1 MGYFVCFEWSLID
14 LSGTSNEL
22 PATFSSSKLPET
34 VIFCQHGLKHSTHSL
49 PHYWRGSL
57 WASGL
62 FRKTAYRNR
71 NKRFSVGIQSMLNLI
86 NSVQDYA
93 FVFEEAFPSLFLFLI
108 GCSLVVVAVAKQFLT
123 CIYIIFQW
131 QFFYWKI
138 CKLQLQILLHG
149 IRILWFEV
157 GYLNFSIHSLLLLGI
172 CDSKDRNPVLS
183 KLLDLQWYFP
193 FLPGLC
199 SCGSVGIKLEPIFA
213 TVRPSSLCSIYKP
226 LFANNFLYISWY
238 LKCSLHHRFELLL
251 FQNFSATNTTWT
263 KVQECVLIPT
273 RMKGFLDSSTNLSI
287 VIFSLVFNFSQ
298 ICHLQL
304 VSQYSG
310 LRLRVSLVSM
320 WSGTGS
326 SPPYGVK
333 TCCLWFWTNRYVCIH
348 GWAPRDGD
356 DGGGYI

>member
-1 MGYFVCFEWSLID
+1 ME
-14 LSGTSNEL
+14 
-22 PATFSSSKLPET
+22 
-34 VIFCQHGLKHSTHSL
+34 
-49 PHYWRGSL
+49 
-57 WASGL
+57 
-62 FRKTAYRNR
+62 
-71 NKRFSVGIQSMLNLI
+71 M
-86 NSVQDYA
+86 
-93 FVFEEAFPSLFLFLI
+93 
-108 GCSLVVVAVAKQFLT
+108 AVAKQFLT

-131 QFFYWKI
+131 QFFYGKI

-149 IRILWFEV
+149 IRILWFEG
-157 GYLNFSIHSLLLLGI
+157 GYLNFSIHSLLLRGI
-172 CDSKDRNPVLS
+172 CSSKDRNPVLS

-226 LFANNFLYISWY
+226 LFENNFLYISWY
-238 LKCSLHHRFELLL
+238 LKCSPHHRFELLL

-287 VIFSLVFNFSQ
+287 VIFPLVSSFSL

-304 VSQYSG
+304 LSQYGG
-310 LRLRVSLVSM
+310 LRLRVSLVSDLELGALLPTVWKLAACGFELIGM
-320 WSGTGS
+320 YASM
-326 SPPYGVK
+326 
-333 TCCLWFWTNRYVCIH
+333 H
-348 GWAPRDGD
+348 GWPPRDGG